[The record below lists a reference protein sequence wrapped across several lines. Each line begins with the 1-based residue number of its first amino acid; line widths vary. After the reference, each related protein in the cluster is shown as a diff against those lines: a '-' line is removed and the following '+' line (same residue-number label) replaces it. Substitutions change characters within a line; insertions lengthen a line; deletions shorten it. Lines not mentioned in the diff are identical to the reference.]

1 MAQMAVCHI
10 QKCSGSCSTKI
21 EQEEERHNDNT
32 PNADR
37 KRKHLNFSIHSDDHQ
52 QVIFDKLR
60 WSNLSKQERIDAR
73 LATQKAIQ
81 ITDKNGRTYTKTAK
95 IRKDAITHFNLILS
109 GSHERLDAL
118 FQESRAMMENGIP
131 TEKTPIGKWA
141 MDNFQWLSKKAG
153 GAENIVTFCV
163 HLDETTPHIQATI
176 CPMYDGR
183 LNSKKFVDG
192 PQGLRKLQTEYAEKV
207 SKKWGLERGILG
219 SKAKHQTL
227 AEFYRRLEEASR
239 TPGNAE
245 AMEVDEKQ
253 FNTQAPQISARPSR
267 IGNIDKWMADE
278 NERLAKQ
285 HREQQQ
291 EILEKTKKMLQ
302 QQVDSDNLHFREVQ
316 NTALKMMRQNYRQ
329 LAKNNQLK
337 GQIDSIA
344 ETKAK
349 EMTEDIRRKAHEEI
363 DAARNDAQDKIE
375 AAQRD
380 IREEIEIRS
389 NQVINDL
396 VGPAL
401 DQVWNFI
408 DLINGEG
415 TNLEDFET
423 WEDYF
428 DAMKIKLRQ
437 ANEAVKSTRERGGAE
452 YQKKIFPILHRIWD
466 GLNDMI
472 GTEEKL
478 PRKTDDILD
487 GIEKRLGMLKN
498 EVLPTIIENE
508 LKKEMKAL
516 VEPRNKKIKQLE
528 TDLNKSL
535 KENASL
541 TLKMAQMRQMLSAF
555 ASNNT
560 TIQAGRKAIYSV
572 STTGGRK
579 GFSPEQAEDVKAAI
593 CLGNDQNMRQSIAE
607 WLLDDVYG
615 EVRQMSSTFT
625 SWFENFAKPET
636 LSILTSAL
644 FELENSQ
651 GAGIGGGGAKDVSKK
666 KKRENRHR

>member
-1 MAQMAVCHI
+1 MAHLAVCHVE
-10 QKCSGSCSTKI
+10 KCSGSCSTKI
-21 EQEEERHNDNT
+21 EQEEERHNDYT

-37 KRKHLNFSIHSDDHQ
+37 KRKHLNFSIHLGSDQ
-52 QVIFDKLR
+52 QIIFDRLR

-73 LATQKAIQ
+73 LGTQKAIQ

-95 IRKDAITHFNLILS
+95 IRKDAVTHFNLILS
-109 GSHERLDAL
+109 GTHEPLDKL
-118 FQESRAMMENGIP
+118 FQESRAMMENGVP

-141 MDNFQWLSKKAG
+141 MDNYLWLAKKAG

-176 CPMYDGR
+176 CPMYNGR

-192 PQGLRKLQTEYAEKV
+192 PKGLGRLQTEYADKV
-207 SKKWGLERGILG
+207 SRKWGLERGILG

-245 AMEVDEKQ
+245 AMGVDEKQ
-253 FNTQAPQISARPSR
+253 FETQAPQIATRPPKWVGSV
-267 IGNIDKWMADE
+267 DKWMAEE

-285 HREQQQ
+285 HRERQH
-291 EILEKTKKMLQ
+291 EMAEKAKKMLQ
-302 QQVDSDNLHFREVQ
+302 QQVDFDNQHFREVQ
-316 NTALKMMRQNYRQ
+316 NTALKMVRQNYRQ
-329 LAKNNQLK
+329 LAKNDQLK

-349 EMTEDIRRKAHEEI
+349 EMTEDARKKAHE
-363 DAARNDAQDKIE
+363 KIE
-375 AAQRD
+375 AAKSDAIDTIEAARRD

-437 ANEAVKSTRERGGAE
+437 ANEAVKSQKERGGQE

-466 GLNDMI
+466 GLNAMI
-472 GTEEKL
+472 GKEEKM
-478 PRKTDDILD
+478 PRKADDILA
-487 GIEKRLGMLKN
+487 GILKRLGMLKN
-498 EVLPTIIENE
+498 EVIPALIEQQLNE
-508 LKKEMKAL
+508 EMKAL
-516 VEPRNKKIKQLE
+516 MEPKNQTINQLE
-528 TDLNKSL
+528 KDLDESK

-541 TLKMAQMRQMLSAF
+541 NQKMAQMRQMLSVF
-555 ASNNT
+555 AEDNAV
-560 TIQAGRKAIYSV
+560 IQAGRKAIYLA
-572 STTGGRK
+572 STK
-579 GFSPEQAEDVKAAI
+579 AAQKEFSAEQAENVRAAI
-593 CLGNDQNMRQSIAE
+593 CLGNDQATRQSIAE
-607 WLLDDVYG
+607 WLLDDVSG
-615 EVRQMSSTFT
+615 EIRHMSSTFM
-625 SWFENFAKPET
+625 SWFEKFAKPET

-644 FELENSQ
+644 LELDHSQ
-651 GAGIGGGGAKDVSKK
+651 GAGIGGGGAKDLSKK
-666 KKRENRHR
+666 KKNRHR